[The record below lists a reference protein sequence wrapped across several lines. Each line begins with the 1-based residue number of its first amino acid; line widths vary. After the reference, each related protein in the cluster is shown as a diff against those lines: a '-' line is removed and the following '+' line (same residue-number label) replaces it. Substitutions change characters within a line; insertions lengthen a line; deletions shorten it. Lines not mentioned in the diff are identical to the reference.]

1 MRFVNSFLLLEEQM
15 GSVILLKNNIECI
28 KVANNLKNRKRIK
41 YIDLRYHYLR
51 DKVTNGE
58 IILD

>member
-1 MRFVNSFLLLEEQM
+1 M
-15 GSVILLKNNIECI
+15 GSVILLKDNIKCI
-28 KVANNLKNRKRIK
+28 KVANNPEDWKRIK

-51 DKVTNGE
+51 DKVINGE